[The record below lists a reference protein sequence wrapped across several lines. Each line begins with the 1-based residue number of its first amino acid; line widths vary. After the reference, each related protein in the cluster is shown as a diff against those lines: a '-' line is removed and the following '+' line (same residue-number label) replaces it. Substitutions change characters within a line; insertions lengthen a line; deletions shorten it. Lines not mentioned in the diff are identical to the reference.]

1 MSLTFMIE
9 ALKFN
14 KLKSRNTIKYIFLIV
29 FLLNSLFLLFPLGDK
44 DLSPFINWVYNNG
57 NLFNETRYLLP
68 DANANSILSWG
79 NIIYLSSQLVMKLLN
94 LAFVFLYGA
103 IALGDYIGK
112 PSSESIKTYLK
123 KIPQI
128 LLFLALLI
136 VPFVSGA
143 FLFMLPFYIIL
154 TKLVFSMF
162 YVYEDKE
169 KLSTALS
176 ESFYQT
182 KGITFSLVWS
192 LIILEFVLS
201 LIRNLLALL
210 VPANI
215 VGYSLITAFS
225 TAISIFVIGRLFTLY
240 YIYYA
245 KINPRGLVRIE
256 GSVFDI
262 VDNIKH
268 IQEEISG
275 EPRE

>member
-14 KLKSRNTIKYIFLIV
+14 KLKSRSTIKYIFLVV
-29 FLLNSLFLLFPLGDK
+29 FLFNSLFLLFPLGDK
-44 DLSPFINWVYNNG
+44 DLSPFMNWVYNNG
-57 NLFNETRYLLP
+57 SLFNETRYLLP
-68 DANANSILSWG
+68 DPNANSILSWG
-79 NIIYLSSQLVMKLLN
+79 NIIYLSSQILMKLLN
-94 LAFVFLYGA
+94 LAFAFFYGV
-103 IALGDYIGK
+103 IALGDYLGK
-112 PSSESIKTYLK
+112 TSSESVKTYLK
-123 KIPQI
+123 NIPQL

-136 VPFVSGA
+136 VPLLGGA
-143 FLFMLPFYIIL
+143 FLLMLPFYIIL
-154 TKLVFSMF
+154 AKLIFSMF

-169 KLSTALS
+169 ELSTALS

-182 KGITFSLVWS
+182 KGVTFSLVWS

-215 VGYSLITAFS
+215 VGYSLISAFS
-225 TAISIFVIGRLFTLY
+225 TALSVFVIGRLFALY

>member
-9 ALKFN
+9 ALKFH
-14 KLKSRNTIKYIFLIV
+14 KLKSNNTIKYIFIV
-29 FLLNSLFLLFPLGDK
+29 VFVLNSLFLLFPLGDK
-44 DLSPFINWVYNNG
+44 DLSPFINWVYNSG
-57 NLFNETRYLLP
+57 NLFNESKYLLP
-68 DANANSILSWG
+68 DPNGGSILSWG
-79 NIIYLSSQLVMKLLN
+79 NVIFLVSQLLIKLLN
-94 LAFVFLYGA
+94 FAFVFFYGC
-103 IALGDYIGK
+103 IALGDYLNK
-112 PSSESIKTYLK
+112 PSSESVKIYFK
-123 KIPQI
+123 KLPQL

-136 VPFVSGA
+136 VPFLSGA
-143 FLFMLPFYIIL
+143 LLLMLPFYIIL

-162 YVYEDKE
+162 YVYEEKE

-182 KGITFSLVWS
+182 KGVTFSLVWA

-201 LIRNLLALL
+201 LIRNLLALI
-210 VPANI
+210 VPDNP

-225 TAISIFVIGRLFTLY
+225 TAISVFVIGRLFSLY

-245 KINPRGLVRIE
+245 KLNPRGLVRIE

-275 EPRE
+275 ETRE